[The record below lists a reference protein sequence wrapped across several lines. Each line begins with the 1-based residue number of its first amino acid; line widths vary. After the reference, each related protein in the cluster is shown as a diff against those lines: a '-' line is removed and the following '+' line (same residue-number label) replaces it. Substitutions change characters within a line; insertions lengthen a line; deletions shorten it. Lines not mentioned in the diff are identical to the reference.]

1 MDHKYIDDFDIVDR
15 YLMGRLAAEETSEFE
30 EHFVDCEHCV
40 DRLKII
46 KAFIEE
52 LRLVEI
58 DQAEE
63 VVARISGGSWYKR
76 RKALALVAGFI
87 SLIALAGVVFAFNQA
102 RRARA
107 EADQARIASTQWER
121 RYEEERQSSA
131 IAESG
136 NHEKERELTEQV
148 SQLKKQ
154 FEVARKQA
162 AESSDEINV
171 PILTPI
177 STRASEALPSSN
189 ILALPS
195 SPISFLI
202 SVALEGETG
211 YRNYR
216 MTIRDSEHQ
225 LILNRSGLTRNSI
238 NSVSVLLNSRRFQPG
253 DYLLTLESVAPHGSP
268 RLVGQYSFRVNKAK

>member
-102 RRARA
+102 
-107 EADQARIASTQWER
+107 R